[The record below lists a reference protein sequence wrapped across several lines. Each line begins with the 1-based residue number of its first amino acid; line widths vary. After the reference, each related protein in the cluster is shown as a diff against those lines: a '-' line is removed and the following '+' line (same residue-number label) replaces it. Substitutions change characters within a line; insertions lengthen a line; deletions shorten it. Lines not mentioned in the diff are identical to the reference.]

1 MHRRKQISTFVF
13 AAQIVQF
20 LFFLNPSFKPSPVTV
35 QGGLCWKPLLVFS
48 CEGSNMS
55 PVLQTLQRMR
65 DYEKK
70 LAEKEKKVNSQKS
83 QTGET
88 TMTQTDRCSS
98 SAMDQGS
105 EASATSDVP
114 VSLVLSLIM
123 FYY

>member
-1 MHRRKQISTFVF
+1 
-13 AAQIVQF
+13 
-20 LFFLNPSFKPSPVTV
+20 
-35 QGGLCWKPLLVFS
+35 
-48 CEGSNMS
+48 
-55 PVLQTLQRMR
+55 MR